1 MWDFSGRRVVVT
13 GAGSAIGIGFE
24 SARVLADLGASVAL
38 LGLSERV
45 IDRANELNE
54 MGFDAIA
61 ARCDLTDADATFEV
75 FEMLADEL
83 GGIDVLVNNAGMTSH
98 DNPAVA
104 EMGGVAEISYAG
116 WQAALA
122 RNLDTAFLA
131 TKAALTYLR
140 ASGSGRIIM
149 ISSVTGEHMAMRNLV
164 AYAAGKGGMNGLMR
178 GVALDEARNGITCN
192 SVSPGWIHTEAL
204 TGPEYEQGF
213 TVPMGRPARPEE
225 VASAVAWLASP
236 GASYITGQSIVVD
249 GGNSIAEERA
259 L

>member
-1 MWDFSGRRVVVT
+1 MWDFNGRRAVIT
-13 GAGSAIGIGFE
+13 GAGSAIGIGFV
-24 SARVLADLGASVAL
+24 SARVLAELGASVAL
-38 LGLSERV
+38 LGLGERV
-45 IDRANELNE
+45 IDRANELNA

-61 ARCDLTDADATFEV
+61 ARCDLTDPSATSEV
-75 FEMLADEL
+75 FDLVAEEL

-104 EMGGVAEISYAG
+104 EMGGLSELSFAG
-116 WQAALA
+116 WQAAIG

-131 TKAALTYLR
+131 SKAALPHLR

-149 ISSVTGEHMAMRNLV
+149 ISSVTGPHMAMRNLV
-164 AYAAGKGGMNGLMR
+164 GYAAGKGGMNGLMK
-178 GVALDEARNGITCN
+178 GLALDEAPNGITCN

-204 TGPEYEQGF
+204 TGAEYEQGF

-249 GGNSIAEERA
+249 GGNSIAEERG
-259 L
+259 

>member
-116 WQAALA
+116 WQAAIA

-131 TKAALTYLR
+131 TKAALPYLR

-149 ISSVTGEHMAMRNLV
+149 ISSVTGPHMAMRNLV
-164 AYAAGKGGMNGLMR
+164 AYAAGKGGMNGLIRRASLLMRAQRDYVQR
-178 GVALDEARNGITCN
+178 GVARLDSHRGADRPGVRAGIHRAHG
-192 SVSPGWIHTEAL
+192 SPGTAR
-204 TGPEYEQGF
+204 GSCFCGRVAGF
-213 TVPMGRPARPEE
+213 TWSLVHHRSVDRGRWR
-225 VASAVAWLASP
+225 
-236 GASYITGQSIVVD
+236 
-249 GGNSIAEERA
+249 
-259 L
+259 

>member
-1 MWDFSGRRVVVT
+1 MWDFSGRRAVIT
-13 GAGSAIGIGFE
+13 GAGSAIGIGFI
-24 SARVLADLGASVAL
+24 SARVLAELGASVAL
-38 LGLSERV
+38 LGLGERV
-45 IDRANELNE
+45 IDRANELNA

-61 ARCDLTDADATFEV
+61 ARCDLTDPEATSEV
-75 FEMLADEL
+75 FELVAEEL

-104 EMGGVAEISYAG
+104 EMGGLADLSFAG
-116 WQAALA
+116 WQSAIG

-131 TKAALTYLR
+131 SKAALPYLR
-140 ASGSGRIIM
+140 ASRSGRIIM
-149 ISSVTGEHMAMRNLV
+149 ISSVTGPHMAMRNLV
-164 AYAAGKGGMNGLMR
+164 GYAAGKGGMNGLMK
-178 GVALDEARNGITCN
+178 GLALDEALHGITCN

-213 TVPMGRPARPEE
+213 TVPMGRPAQPEE

-249 GGNSIAEERA
+249 GGNSIAEERG
-259 L
+259 